1 MYIENTSK
9 RGFSEN
15 REEITV
21 MYERSSNIVRFIKQK
36 APNKNTDVNEEN
48 LLLYY
53 YFPDYFREI
62 GSLEFF
68 YYDNLIPRG
77 IWLHLKWSGIDYL
90 HQLKDIKLSRLLQ
103 IRTFGPKYITPLL
116 ELCKTF
122 NINII
127 DDIKCA

>member
-1 MYIENTSK
+1 ML
-9 RGFSEN
+9 
-15 REEITV
+15 
-21 MYERSSNIVRFIKQK
+21 YERSSEIVQFIRRKDPTK
-36 APNKNTDVNEEN
+36 RTDINEEN

-53 YFPDYFREI
+53 YFPDYFKEI

-90 HQLKDIKLSRLLQ
+90 YQLNNIKLSRLLQ
-103 IRTFGPKYITPLL
+103 IRTFGLKYINPLL